1 LTNIEYEDII
11 YLRYQQ
17 DRRRSILKRKCA
29 VLVALFVICGILTV
43 SAQSAAAGRKYVLKF
58 NHVLTTQDPYHAA
71 FLKWAEAVSA
81 RTDGNLK
88 IEVFPSA
95 QLGVEED
102 ILEQIRQGSNVGQN
116 TDSARLGQYVPGIAV
131 MNAPYFV
138 ESLEEVQKLNT
149 LPTVLAW
156 KAELEKT
163 QGFKILS
170 FMWVQGFRQMIT
182 NKPIRKPADLVGLR
196 IRTPPAPIW
205 QESIRAIG
213 ATPVAMAYGEMY
225 SGLQTRAIDGVELS
239 FTATASG
246 KFQEVTKF
254 ANETKHILLIN
265 FEVISSKWFNALPV
279 EYQKILE
286 EECNKAGLEVSK
298 KYLEEIDPKNLNT
311 LKAAGMTI
319 IPSSEIDMAAF
330 RAAGDKA
337 YQKLNLL
344 SVRDQVYK
352 ELGKTK

>member
-1 LTNIEYEDII
+1 M
-11 YLRYQQ
+11 
-17 DRRRSILKRKCA
+17 KRK
-29 VLVALFVICGILTV
+29 VALFVVLLAIIGTSVLFAQG
-43 SAQSAAAGRKYVLKF
+43 SADKKYVLKF
-58 NHVLTTQDPYHAA
+58 NHVLTTSDPYHAA

-81 RTDGNLK
+81 RTNGNLRV
-88 IEVFPSA
+88 EVFPSA

-102 ILEQIRQGSNVGQN
+102 ILEQIRQGANVGQN
-116 TDSARLGQYVPGIAV
+116 TDAARLGQYVPAIAV

-138 ESLEEVQKLNT
+138 DSLEEVEKLNT
-149 LPTVLAW
+149 LPSVLAW

-182 NKPIRKPADLVGLR
+182 NKPIRKPSDLAGLR

-213 ATPVAMAYGEMY
+213 ATPVAMAYGDMY
-225 SGLQTRAIDGVELS
+225 SSLQTKALDGVELS

-246 KFQEVTKF
+246 KFQEVAKY
-254 ANETKHILLIN
+254 ACETKHILLIN
-265 FEVISSKWFNALPV
+265 FEVISTKWFNSLPV

-286 EECNKAGLEVSK
+286 EECNKAGLEVSRN
-298 KYLEEIDPKNLNT
+298 YLNVIDPKNLNV

-319 IPSSEIDMAAF
+319 IPASEIDMAAF
-330 RAAGDKA
+330 KAAGEKA

-344 SVRDQVYK
+344 AARDLVYK

>member
-1 LTNIEYEDII
+1 M
-11 YLRYQQ
+11 
-17 DRRRSILKRKCA
+17 
-29 VLVALFVICGILTV
+29 LFLTV
-43 SAQSAAAGRKYVLKF
+43 FLMVAVVLAPAQTPKKYVLKF

-81 RTDGNLK
+81 RTNGNLK

-102 ILEQIRQGSNVGQN
+102 ILEQIRQGANVGQN
-116 TDSARLGQYVPGIAV
+116 TDAARLGQYVPAIAV
-131 MNAPYFV
+131 MNGPYFV
-138 ESLEEVQKLNT
+138 ETLDEVQKLNT
-149 LPTVLAW
+149 LPSVQGW

-170 FMWVQGFRQMIT
+170 FMWVQGFRQMFT
-182 NKPIRKPADLVGLR
+182 NKPVLKPSDLSGLR

-213 ATPVAMAYGEMY
+213 ATPVAMAYGDMY
-225 SGLQTRAIDGVELS
+225 SGLQTKAIDGVELS
-239 FTATASG
+239 FTAGASG
-246 KFQEVTKF
+246 KFQEVTKY
-254 ANETKHILLIN
+254 ACETKHILLIN
-265 FEVISSKWFNALPV
+265 FEVISSKWFNSLPV

-298 KYLEEIDPKNLNT
+298 QYLDVIDPKSLID
-311 LKAAGMTI
+311 LKAAGMTY
-319 IPSSEIDMAAF
+319 IPASEIDMAAF
-330 RAAGDKA
+330 KAAGEKA
-337 YQKLNLL
+337 YQKLNILA
-344 SVRDQVYK
+344 VRDQVYK

>member
-1 LTNIEYEDII
+1 
-11 YLRYQQ
+11 
-17 DRRRSILKRKCA
+17 
-29 VLVALFVICGILTV
+29 
-43 SAQSAAAGRKYVLKF
+43 
-58 NHVLTTQDPYHAA
+58 
-71 FLKWAEAVSA
+71 
-81 RTDGNLK
+81 
-88 IEVFPSA
+88 
-95 QLGVEED
+95 
-102 ILEQIRQGSNVGQN
+102 
-116 TDSARLGQYVPGIAV
+116 
-131 MNAPYFV
+131 
-138 ESLEEVQKLNT
+138 
-149 LPTVLAW
+149 
-156 KAELEKT
+156 
-163 QGFKILS
+163 
-170 FMWVQGFRQMIT
+170 
-182 NKPIRKPADLVGLR
+182 
-196 IRTPPAPIW
+196 
-205 QESIRAIG
+205 
-213 ATPVAMAYGEMY
+213 MAYGEMY

-254 ANETKHILLIN
+254 ASETKHILLIN
-265 FEVISSKWFNALPV
+265 FEVISSKWFNALPL

-298 KYLEEIDPKNLNT
+298 RYLEEIDPKNLST